1 VPATANKTSALTFK
15 TASYFRRSMHV
26 SQSTL
31 LLLLATAQVRVRL
44 TKGYPQFCLE
54 DVNAFRKAC
63 PNGSRITSKSA
74 E

>member
-1 VPATANKTSALTFK
+1 MPTIATKTNALTFK
-15 TASYFRRSMHV
+15 SAGYFRHHMST

-31 LLLLATAQVRVRL
+31 LLLLATSRVRVRL
-44 TKGYPQFCLE
+44 TNGYPLFCLE
-54 DVNAFRKAC
+54 DVQAFRRTR